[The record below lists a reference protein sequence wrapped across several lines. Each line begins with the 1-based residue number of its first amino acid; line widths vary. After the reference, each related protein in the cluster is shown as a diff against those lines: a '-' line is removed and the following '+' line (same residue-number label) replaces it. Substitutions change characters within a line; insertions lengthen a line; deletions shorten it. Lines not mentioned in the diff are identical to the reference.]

1 LWHIK
6 KSQFAKSPVDFMS
19 IIAQSKYVLNR
30 SFTDFVQMCVDVR
43 EWNLDFYQLERGRFT
58 GEVHQFGTGS
68 VHIAEAKFTRA
79 LLQRGVP
86 PAGLRTI
93 AIPATRQVRI
103 KWRGCEVNG
112 SDLMIFPRGAELD
125 SVSDDRF
132 HVYTCSFPEEVLS
145 SICEQS
151 GMAQMDILQN
161 GDDVLRCSRKSIS
174 RIQCL
179 LRNVALSSRSE
190 VNEFDDSDRE
200 EMILHDLPRLVLHAI
215 AEVGGATVPT
225 ITGSRDLVVKT
236 AVRLIER
243 FAGQRLAIRDLVD
256 EVGVS
261 QRTLEYAFRE
271 CLGVGPKTFLMSY
284 RLNKVRRHLR
294 SLPREDIRISDVAN
308 RWGFWHMGQFA
319 ADYRKFFEEL
329 PSETL
334 KCRY

>member
-1 LWHIK
+1 
-6 KSQFAKSPVDFMS
+6 
-19 IIAQSKYVLNR
+19 
-30 SFTDFVQMCVDVR
+30 
-43 EWNLDFYQLERGRFT
+43 
-58 GEVHQFGTGS
+58 
-68 VHIAEAKFTRA
+68 
-79 LLQRGVP
+79 
-86 PAGLRTI
+86 
-93 AIPATRQVRI
+93 
-103 KWRGCEVNG
+103 
-112 SDLMIFPRGAELD
+112 MIFPRGAELD
-125 SVSDDRF
+125 SVSDDSF

-151 GMAQMDILQN
+151 GIAQMDVLQN
-161 GDDVLRCSRKSIS
+161 GHDVIRCSHKSMS
-174 RIQCL
+174 RIQRL
-179 LRNVALSSRSE
+179 LRNVALSSRSG
-190 VNEFDDSDRE
+190 VNDFDDSDRE
-200 EMILHDLPRLVLHAI
+200 KMILHDLPRLVLHAI
-215 AEVGGATVPT
+215 AEAGGATVPT

-294 SLPREDIRISDVAN
+294 SLPREDIRISDIAN

-334 KCRY
+334 KCRYQEAWKNYPDVRSLV